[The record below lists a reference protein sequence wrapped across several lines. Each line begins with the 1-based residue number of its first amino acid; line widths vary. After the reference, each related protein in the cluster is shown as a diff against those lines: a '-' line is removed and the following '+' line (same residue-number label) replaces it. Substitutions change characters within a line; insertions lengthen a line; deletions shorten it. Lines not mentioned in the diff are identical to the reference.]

1 MERSNISGMTV
12 EEYRE
17 WMKESLDDIY
27 LKNESDPID
36 EIVENMS
43 EKELRVTSVNK
54 NELKDVVI

>member
-17 WMKESLDDIY
+17 WMKERLDDIY